1 MLSDQQVDHFR
12 TFGFVVLRRY
22 LDELETAELGR
33 EMDRAHRDAFG
44 ARFDER
50 PDEGG
55 MPGHYL
61 PMMSRQRTPVSLGL
75 VENPRFL
82 GAARRFIGPA
92 VVPTYAEGILLFD
105 QAGFHDD
112 AGPGVKAV
120 KFVAYLEPLTAA
132 TGALRL
138 LPGSHLPEF
147 SASLVGWRQRNR
159 ADDAE
164 QLCRHV
170 DGLPLYI
177 AETRPGD
184 VIAFDW
190 HTWHTSI
197 RGRDRRQWTI
207 SYVKDPAT
215 AEETERFKDIV
226 IDSGL
231 ALLDDEPRYDR
242 AAYPFYDEHW
252 LAPEAAQTERL
263 ALSNRMREL
272 GMFQPVERT

>member
-22 LDELETAELGR
+22 LGDQETAALGD
-33 EMDRAHRDAFG
+33 EMDPAHRDAFG
-44 ARFDER
+44 TRFDER

-75 VENPRFL
+75 VEDPRFL
-82 GAARRFIGPA
+82 GAAGQLVEAA
-92 VVPTYAEGILLFD
+92 VLPTYAEGILLFD

-138 LPGSHLPEF
+138 LPGSHVPEF
-147 SASLVGWRQRNR
+147 SASLVGWRQHNR

-164 QLCRHV
+164 QLRRQV
-170 DGLPLYI
+170 DGLPLYV

-184 VIAFDW
+184 VIAFEW
-190 HTWHTSI
+190 HTGIPASAAGTATS
-197 RGRDRRQWTI
+197 GRSATSGNRPPPRKPNGSRTSCSTAAWPCSMTSLATIGRPTRFMTSTGWPRRQ
-207 SYVKDPAT
+207 P
-215 AEETERFKDIV
+215 RL
-226 IDSGL
+226 SG
-231 ALLDDEPRYDR
+231 
-242 AAYPFYDEHW
+242 
-252 LAPEAAQTERL
+252 
-263 ALSNRMREL
+263 
-272 GMFQPVERT
+272 

>member
-1 MLSDQQVDHFR
+1 MLSDEQIDHYR
-12 TFGFVVLRRY
+12 TFGFVVLGGY
-22 LDELETAELGR
+22 LDAQETAALGS

-61 PMMSRQRTPVSLGL
+61 PMMSGQRTPVSLGL
-75 VENPRFL
+75 VDDPRFL
-82 GAARRFIGPA
+82 GAARRLIGAA
-92 VVPTYAEGILLFD
+92 VLPTYAEGILLFD

-112 AGPGVKAV
+112 AGPGVRAV

-138 LPGSHLPEF
+138 LPGSHHREF
-147 SASLVGWRQRNR
+147 SASLVGWRERNR

-164 QLCRHV
+164 QLRRQV
-170 DGLPLYI
+170 DGLPLYV

-190 HTWHTSI
+190 HTWHASI
-197 RGRDRRQWTI
+197 RGRDRRQWTV
-207 SYVKDPAT
+207 SYVRDPAT
-215 AEETERFKDIV
+215 AEEVERFKDIV

-231 ALLDDEPRYDR
+231 ALLDDEPGYDR
-242 AAYPFYDEHW
+242 AAYPLYDKHW
-252 LAPEAAQTERL
+252 LAPDAAQTERM
-263 ALSNRMREL
+263 ALSKRMREL
-272 GMFQPVERT
+272 GMFQPVERI